1 MVNYVSLLRGINVGG
16 NKIVKM
22 ESLSKSLQKIG
33 FSNIKTILASGN
45 IIFAFKEVDLK
56 SLSSLISKIIK
67 TDFGFDVS
75 VMVFTSQEFLNLA
88 SNSPFESQNSS
99 NYEYVTFIREKPK
112 KSSGLIQNAALESG
126 FEIVKLDGLSVYSLV
141 PKDSKKSVDFMKM
154 MEIYFTK
161 DITTRNWNTIQK
173 IIAELEKRR

>member
-1 MVNYVSLLRGINVGG
+1 M
-16 NKIVKM
+16 
-22 ESLSKSLQKIG
+22 
-33 FSNIKTILASGN
+33 
-45 IIFAFKEVDLK
+45 
-56 SLSSLISKIIK
+56 
-67 TDFGFDVS
+67 
-75 VMVFTSQEFLNLA
+75 
-88 SNSPFESQNSS
+88 
-99 NYEYVTFIREKPK
+99 TFIREKPK